1 MGLSMVSIRPMTR
14 VHGPGLR
21 LIVDEVMISPQQQAL
36 ARQGDRDVRKTPLV
50 IGTMLGITQF
60 HNGSPSLNEAA
71 EMLGTDSIPRRH
83 GARSCG
89 AYQGFVREL
98 CNVSTSKGL

>member
-1 MGLSMVSIRPMTR
+1 MVSIRPTTR

-36 ARQGDRDVRKTPLV
+36 ARQGDQDVGKTPLV
-50 IGTMLGITQF
+50 IGTMLGITRF
-60 HNGSPSLNEAA
+60 LNGWPSFNEAA
-71 EMLGTDSIPRRH
+71 GMSGTDSIQRRH

-89 AYQGFVREL
+89 VCQGFVREL
-98 CNVSTSKGL
+98 CNVTTSKGL